1 MSSIDVT
8 EILRA
13 SAEPVKKKP
22 RVGELGDISTA
33 TANVADILAALEK
46 DTSQAEVIDE
56 VAVKRI
62 VLQLE
67 KRCLKNREMRIK
79 YGDEPTK
86 FMDSEVD
93 LNFAI
98 QEMHVLAAQPE
109 LYDLLV
115 DLGAASTLLQLL
127 AHENSDI
134 IAATVNLL
142 QELSDVDTVN
152 EGGEGAARLIDAL
165 VSGQLIETLVQQS
178 IEKLDENVKDEAD
191 AIHNALSVVENVLD
205 FQPAYAEQCVG
216 QGLFTWLLRRAT
228 QRGPLDANKMF
239 ASELL
244 ALLLQS
250 SESARKKLTD
260 KIDGFDLL
268 LRALATYKR
277 HDPSSADERE
287 HMENLFDAVCASL
300 LYAPNRQKFLD
311 GEGLQLMNLMLR
323 ERKQSRESALKVLN
337 HATNGVEGKANCI
350 KFVEILGLRT
360 IFPLFMRTPS
370 KLKRKDTTPD
380 EHEEDVCSVL
390 ASLLRLCGEDGR
402 NRVLMKFSEHE
413 YEKVDRAVELLLKYK
428 ERMDRFDAR
437 QASRCNSS
445 KLSDEQIEQQYLDRL
460 DAGLYTLQRIALIL
474 ADVCA
479 NANPQCRA
487 RANRLLQMRAGSAK
501 INKYLIPILEEYD
514 INLAA
519 EADEERKRTRLLIAR
534 LSATDR
540 SA

>member
-13 SAEPVKKKP
+13 SLEPLKKKP
-22 RVGELGDISTA
+22 RINDMDGISTA
-33 TANVADILAALEK
+33 TANTADILAALEK
-46 DTSQAEVIDE
+46 DTSRAEVVDE
-56 VAVKRI
+56 IVVKRT

-67 KRCLKNREMRIK
+67 KRCLRNREMRIK
-79 YGDEPTK
+79 YGDDPTR

-98 QEMHVLAAQPE
+98 QEMHILATQPE
-109 LYDLLV
+109 LYDILV
-115 DLGAASTLLQLL
+115 DLNAASTLLQLL

-165 VSGQLIETLVQQS
+165 ISGQLIETLVQQS
-178 IEKLDENVKDEAD
+178 IEKLDDNIKDEAD

-205 FQPAYAEQCVG
+205 FRPAYAEQCVN

-250 SESARKKLTD
+250 SDSAKKKLTD

-277 HDPSSADERE
+277 HDPGSADERE

-300 LYAPNRQKFLD
+300 LYTPNRQKFLD

-337 HATNGVEGKANCI
+337 YATNGVEGKANCI

-370 KLKRKDTTPD
+370 KMKRKDTTPD
-380 EHEEDVCSVL
+380 EHEEHVCSIL
-390 ASLLRLCGEDGR
+390 ASLLRSCGEDGR
-402 NRVLMKFSEHE
+402 SRVLMKFSEHE

-428 ERMDRFDAR
+428 ERVDRFDAR
-437 QASRCNSS
+437 QASRSDSS
-445 KLSDEQIEQQYLDRL
+445 KLSDEELELQYLDRL

-479 NANPQCRA
+479 NANPLCRA
-487 RANRLLQMRAGSAK
+487 RANRLLHMRTGSSR
-501 INKYLIPILEEYD
+501 INKHLIPILEEYD

-519 EADEERKRTRLLIAR
+519 EAEEERKRTRLLIAR
-534 LSATDR
+534 LSASDR
-540 SA
+540 NA